1 MHWVQTRIV
10 LISPLGREALMTCKF
25 GKNRRRVMPVIF
37 VPTPPRYLAFPR
49 VSIMLPICGDFPQVS
64 QALDMTDSS
73 NAMKDSEKQL
83 VGSPHDPMLRTVA
96 WLRPGVTSIF
106 QGSWAPK
113 YIQELD
119 RINVK
124 TASLM
129 SSTYERLGLIQ
140 IQNPTTLPLGSLN
153 LPRYKDL
160 RSDTRNF
167 SEP

>member
-10 LISPLGREALMTCKF
+10 LISPLGRDALMTCKF

-83 VGSPHDPMLRTVA
+83 VGSPHDLMLRPAVA
-96 WLRPGVTSIF
+96 SIF
-106 QGSWAPK
+106 QGSRAPK

-129 SSTYERLGLIQ
+129 TWPYERLGLIQ
-140 IQNPTTLPLGSLN
+140 IRNPTTLPFGSLN
-153 LPRYKDL
+153 LPSCKDL
-160 RSDTRNF
+160 RSDTRIF
-167 SEP
+167 FEP